1 MIRPFLVIEEFT
13 QYTGFNIE
21 KSIVMRPK
29 KIGKDV
35 ELIIGIITGFKIQ
48 EKQVAIGASWYSL
61 QELFENY
68 EYEKGDK
75 WCVFGTVEPD
85 EVKEKKTAK
94 FKVGHKYK
102 DADEGTIF
110 TVNAKYTSPVDKE
123 LYLVVERI
131 EGVLD
136 VQVIAF
142 VAKDENGD
150 EYIYRL
156 ADDYSKVECSAR
168 DEVKE

>member
-1 MIRPFLVIEEFT
+1 MIRPFLIIEEFT

-85 EVKEKKTAK
+85 EVKEKKEKKPVKFQVGKKYYYFDDSYDEWETTITAR
-94 FKVGHKYK
+94 YK
-102 DADEGTIF
+102 DPLDGKIKVVFDNHVCKVNTEDDTEWLDEPF
-110 TVNAKYTSPVDKE
+110 MDN
-123 LYLVVERI
+123 VVK
-131 EGVLD
+131 
-136 VQVIAF
+136 AT
-142 VAKDENGD
+142 N
-150 EYIYRL
+150 
-156 ADDYSKVECSAR
+156 
-168 DEVKE
+168 EVKE

>member
-1 MIRPFLVIEEFT
+1 MIKPFLNIEEFT

-35 ELIIGIITGFKIQ
+35 ELIVGIITGFKIQ

-68 EYEKGDK
+68 EYEKVDK

-85 EVKEKKTAK
+85 EVKEKKPAK
-94 FKVGHKYK
+94 FKVGKQYTGTN
-102 DADEGTIF
+102 AIDEQYSVFI
-110 TVNAKYTSPVDKE
+110 NAKYRDPKDKRVRVIVDNCQLIPV
-123 LYLVVERI
+123 
-131 EGVLD
+131 
-136 VQVIAF
+136 F
-142 VAKDENGD
+142 TDENGNERFKLLDDVIKAED
-150 EYIYRL
+150 EEGEIGF
-156 ADDYSKVECSAR
+156 
-168 DEVKE
+168 

>member
-75 WCVFGTVEPD
+75 WCLFGTVEPD

-94 FKVGHKYK
+94 FKVGKQYTGTN
-102 DADEGTIF
+102 AIDEQYSVFI
-110 TVNAKYTSPVDKE
+110 NAKYRDPKDKRVRVIVDNCQLIPVFTDE
-123 LYLVVERI
+123 EGNERFKLLDDVI
-131 EGVLD
+131 KAEDEEGE
-136 VQVIAF
+136 IGF
-142 VAKDENGD
+142 
-150 EYIYRL
+150 
-156 ADDYSKVECSAR
+156 
-168 DEVKE
+168 